1 METRI
6 FESPQTQYRQ
16 TFCVILTG
24 DKTMD
29 RYKETFET
37 WNKVASLYQDKFMD
51 LGLYNDT
58 YDFICNLI
66 TKDKAKLL
74 EIGCGPG
81 NITKYLLS
89 KRTDFNIFGIDIAP
103 NMIELAKKNNPTAS
117 FAIMDSRQI
126 SDLETKYDGIVCGFC
141 LPYLSEIESKI
152 FISDCYNLLNENGHL
167 YLSFVEGDPNK
178 SDFQVGSSG
187 DRVFFYFYNL
197 DDLTELLKKNN
208 FEQIKVFKVDY
219 KKSENE
225 MDIHTILTAKKKTI
239 A

>member
-1 METRI
+1 
-6 FESPQTQYRQ
+6 
-16 TFCVILTG
+16 
-24 DKTMD
+24 MD

-51 LGLYNDT
+51 LDLYNNT
-58 YDFICNLI
+58 YDFICNSI
-66 TKDKAKLL
+66 TKDKAKLI

-89 KRTDFNIFGIDIAP
+89 RRPDFNIFGIDIAP

-126 SDLETKYDGIVCGFC
+126 SDLNTKYDGIVCGFC
-141 LPYLSEIESKI
+141 LPYLSQPDSKK

-187 DRVFFYFYNL
+187 DRTYFYFYNL
-197 DDLTELLKKNN
+197 DDLTEQLKKNN

-219 KKSENE
+219 KKAENE
-225 MDIHTILTAKKKTI
+225 YDTHTILTAKRKTT